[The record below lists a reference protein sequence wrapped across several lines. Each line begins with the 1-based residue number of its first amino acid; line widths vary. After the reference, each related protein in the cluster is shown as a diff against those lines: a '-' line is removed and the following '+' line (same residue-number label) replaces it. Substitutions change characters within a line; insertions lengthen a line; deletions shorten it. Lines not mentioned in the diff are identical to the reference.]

1 MATTLEGEVGA
12 LQAVAG
18 LRAQAAPRTFLPHE
32 IRQHELRFGPVHVDP
47 AVLTAGA
54 AAGQARAFDEALQRQ
69 MRASALLDAAHGLSV
84 TSTGAGK
91 NFLHTYPHPAGA
103 LPLPHQHAAGSRGI
117 TTKQH
122 KAARQVSAV
131 SAARA
136 AVPSTVQSKRVRD
149 ALFKA
154 QLSMALDQPTAFLA
168 QQQQQQ
174 QQQLTAATL
183 LSPGAAAAAAARAA
197 LSSSPLPAASNI
209 DPSLAYMQ
217 QLRRR
222 EIKDAS
228 AGVPSKR

>member
-1 MATTLEGEVGA
+1 
-12 LQAVAG
+12 
-18 LRAQAAPRTFLPHE
+18 
-32 IRQHELRFGPVHVDP
+32 
-47 AVLTAGA
+47 
-54 AAGQARAFDEALQRQ
+54 
-69 MRASALLDAAHGLSV
+69 
-84 TSTGAGK
+84 
-91 NFLHTYPHPAGA
+91 
-103 LPLPHQHAAGSRGI
+103 
-117 TTKQH
+117 
-122 KAARQVSAV
+122 V

-174 QQQLTAATL
+174 QQQLTTAAL